1 MNFEVFLYTVR
12 MNPYLQKMSIEQ
24 LQDVFIETTRE
35 FVRALEMQAP
45 FSKLKYLRDQIK
57 GISEVIEARKSGD
70 LNHSIDGNFASA

>member
-1 MNFEVFLYTVR
+1 

-70 LNHSIDGNFASA
+70 INHSIDGNFASA

>member
-1 MNFEVFLYTVR
+1 

-57 GISEVIEARKSGD
+57 SISEVIESRRSSD
-70 LNHSIDGNFASA
+70 FNHSIDGNYASA